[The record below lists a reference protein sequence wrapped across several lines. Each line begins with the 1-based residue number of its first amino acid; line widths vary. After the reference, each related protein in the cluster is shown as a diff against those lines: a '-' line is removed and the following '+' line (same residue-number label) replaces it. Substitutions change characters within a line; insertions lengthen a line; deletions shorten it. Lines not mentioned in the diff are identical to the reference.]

1 MQGIILINKTNIKMS
16 KSSSKLRVETFKA
29 WLEEM
34 KKRIKRK
41 TQR

>member
-1 MQGIILINKTNIKMS
+1 VQGIILINKTNIKMS
-16 KSSSKLRVETFKA
+16 KSSSKLRVETFKV

>member
-1 MQGIILINKTNIKMS
+1 MS
-16 KSSSKLRVETFKA
+16 KSSSKLRVETFKV

>member
-1 MQGIILINKTNIKMS
+1 MS
-16 KSSSKLRVETFKA
+16 KSSPKLRVDTFKV

-34 KKRIKRK
+34 KRRIKRK

>member
-1 MQGIILINKTNIKMS
+1 MS
-16 KSSSKLRVETFKA
+16 KSSPKLRVDTFKA

-34 KKRIKRK
+34 KRRIKRK